1 MRLPFRKKDKKKA
14 ELASSYPDEFR
25 PHGAVEPLL
34 NRPSWASA
42 QRLAQVPP
50 GVLQR
55 IFAFVCPNS
64 RDESYETCEES
75 ANDVGCMLCD
85 LRDLSHCAQ
94 VSRSWRASAI
104 VVLYHSVRIDPVH
117 YCKLEAF
124 LAEKRK
130 KTSRFDRN
138 GIPEDPALARLRLLR
153 RTVRDDPTRIGKLVQ
168 FLKTPYMIRES
179 CHVELAQTIA
189 VLPNLRYVDLPE
201 GMFSDEPNYATLRLE
216 VQARCPNLRKM
227 TYVRGSE
234 RSFSML
240 ASGRVW
246 TCLEVLDLDRV
257 DVNPMIL
264 RGVLG
269 SLTRLR
275 ALKVTETPSFSDEV
289 MSSDNGL
296 PPLPALEELVLKDT
310 PRMTTA
316 GLVEYLSWY
325 EAQKTLRVLTL
336 KDTGVQPWRLQEIL
350 AMAPALRTFAIQ
362 AKVSEP
368 FPSAEAPQP
377 LASKRLRTLRFE
389 ISGTSRAGPYATPGY
404 YSYLASS
411 ILSGNL
417 PRLRRL
423 YVQDEDFP
431 DKLSG
436 LPPPNAMFAGS
447 GARRGSSSSNT
458 SPRALRVAPAAPKSP
473 LSPSF
478 SRSFSPPSPPRQP
491 VPPLR
496 NPNRFSSNNP
506 FAKRAAPHPPTQTLE
521 VYTKTDEYGKWN
533 FARVD
538 PFTGAG
544 AGPARDQR
552 PVSSYGL
559 AADVAGQGWDQGE
572 ARRSV
577 MIGNGTSG
585 FLAVPGGEGA
595 ETYGLS
601 PPRGF
606 SEASRP
612 HSSGGESSKSRGM
625 WK

>member
-1 MRLPFRKKDKKKA
+1 MRLLFRKKDKKRA
-14 ELASSYPDEFR
+14 ELASSDPDEFR
-25 PHGAVEPLL
+25 PHGCIDPPLG
-34 NRPSWASA
+34 RPSWASA
-42 QRLAQVPP
+42 RRLAQVPP
-50 GVLQR
+50 AVLRR
-55 IFAFVCPNS
+55 IFAFVCPHS
-64 RDESYETCEES
+64 QDESYETCEES

-94 VSRSWRASAI
+94 VSRSWRASAM

-189 VLPNLRYVDLPE
+189 VLPNLQYVDLPE
-201 GMFSDEPNYATLRLE
+201 GMYSDEPNYATLRLE

-234 RSFSML
+234 RSFAML
-240 ASGRVW
+240 ASGQVW
-246 TCLEVLDLDRV
+246 TYLEVLDLDRV

-275 ALKVTETPSFSDEV
+275 ALKVAETPSFSDEV
-289 MSSDNGL
+289 MASDDGL
-296 PPLPALEELVLKDT
+296 PLLPALEELVLKDT

-316 GLVEYLSWY
+316 GLVEYLSWH
-325 EAQKTLRVLTL
+325 EAQKALRVLTL

-350 AMAPALRTFAIQ
+350 AMAPALRTFAMQ

-368 FPSAEAPQP
+368 FPTAEAPQP

-389 ISGTSRAGPYATPGY
+389 ISGTSKAGPYAAPGY

-411 ILSGNL
+411 ILSGSL

-436 LPPPNAMFAGS
+436 LPPPSAAFG
-447 GARRGSSSSNT
+447 RGSSSSNT
-458 SPRALRVAPAAPKSP
+458 GAPALRVAPAVPTSP

-478 SRSFSPPSPPRQP
+478 SRSFRPPSPPRQA
-491 VPPLR
+491 VPALR
-496 NPNRFSSNNP
+496 NRSNP
-506 FAKRAAPHPPTQTLE
+506 QAQRAAPHQLTQTLE

-538 PFTGAG
+538 SYTGAGAG
-544 AGPARDQR
+544 AGPARSQR

-559 AADVAGQGWDQGE
+559 AADVAGQGWDRGE

-585 FLAVPGGEGA
+585 FLPVPGNNGA
-595 ETYGLS
+595 ETLGLS

-606 SEASRP
+606 PEALRP
-612 HSSGGESSKSRGM
+612 HSSGGESARTRDA